1 MDFKAADDMIRCPDN
16 DDSNDYLPY
25 LFTSVEDPASLIAK
39 YNLCRGDFD
48 LFSQL
53 NRFMLAYSDFGK
65 YDTIAAVLQHFP
77 EFRASKLF
85 VSTNFNAHLHAAVKA
100 GSVAF
105 LKLFLED
112 FGVHYDGDPDRD
124 NLFAEACMQGNL
136 EVMRYLHSV
145 SILPTH
151 EKLILHAFK
160 KGRSDIVRYL
170 HLQFGMEPSDKEAI
184 ILNAYKGK
192 AIELVESCFYDFG
205 VVSIKTQKTVE
216 YAVYAAACT
225 GDIHFLST
233 LVDLFS
239 VTCLIPSISP
249 NHTALKKYHFYHS
262 FLIFAKR
269 NDVTLVQYC
278 VEVLK
283 ITILTRDYNSELV
296 HYLDVFSVCAANGA
310 AELLAY
316 LVKDVGLKAN
326 LYKRLTGYE
335 ISEIVERDWPDE
347 TTKAW
352 ILAEITEN
360 DSKSSVRSDSE
371 EDEVVKKHHFGM
383 SL

>member
-1 MDFKAADDMIRCPDN
+1 MDSKAADDMIRCPDN

-25 LFTSVEDPASLIAK
+25 LFASNEDPASLIAK
-39 YNLCRGDFD
+39 YNPCRGDFD
-48 LFSQL
+48 LFTQL
-53 NRFMLAYSDFGK
+53 SRFMLAYSDYGK

-124 NLFAEACMQGNL
+124 NLFAEACLQGNL
-136 EVMRYLHSV
+136 EVMRYLHSICHI
-145 SILPTH
+145 SIH

-160 KGRSDIVRYL
+160 KGRSEVVRYL

-184 ILNAYKGK
+184 VLSAYKGQ

-205 VVSIKTQKTVE
+205 VVNIKTQKTVE

-233 LVDLFS
+233 LADLFS
-239 VTCLIPSISP
+239 VTCLIPSIAPNRTSP
-249 NHTALKKYHFYHS
+249 KKYHFYHS

-269 NDVTLVQYC
+269 NDLELVQYC

-283 ITILTRDYNSELV
+283 IALCTGNFNSELV
-296 HYLDVFSVCAANGA
+296 HYVDMFSVCAANGA

-316 LVKDVGLKAN
+316 LIKDVGLQPS

-335 ISEIVERDWPDE
+335 INEIVERDWPDE

-383 SL
+383 SS